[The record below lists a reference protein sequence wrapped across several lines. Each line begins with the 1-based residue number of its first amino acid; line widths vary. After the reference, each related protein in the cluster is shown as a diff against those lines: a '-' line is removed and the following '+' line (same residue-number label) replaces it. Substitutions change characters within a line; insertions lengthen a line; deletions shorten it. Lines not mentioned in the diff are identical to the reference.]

1 MSSTFQAD
9 VCVIGGGVLGCMAAR
24 TLTRYQLK
32 VLLIEKENDVCMGIS
47 RANTAIIY
55 AGYDN
60 KPDTLK
66 SSLCVKGNMNF
77 PFLCEEL
84 GVPISRCGSL
94 MLCHGPRGAEVLKK
108 KYKNGLQNHV
118 SGLELI
124 SGEEAHALEPHLAG
138 EIYMGLFSPNTAT
151 VQPWEIGIAAFEN
164 ALENGCEIRL
174 SAKVTD
180 IEKTDGGFRITVSD
194 SSAPK
199 SSKTE
204 VITARGILNCA
215 GVYADRV
222 RELLLPPSVRIYPE
236 KADYFIF
243 DKTVKGFLS
252 HIIFEEP
259 EEKGKGLTLVP
270 TVNGNLLA
278 GPSAQGNCECDDF
291 STSSDGLAFLEK
303 RLGELLP
310 ELPLSA
316 VIRNFASIRPNPFEV
331 SQGENLEIIRSPRS
345 IHSFVID
352 QPKDCPAFISL
363 IGIKTPG
370 LTCCEELAKY
380 IVRQLLPVLG
390 NPPLNPNFHSRRESP
405 VCMRRLSL
413 SEKTSCIQKDPSYG
427 KIICRCEQVS
437 EGEIR
442 DAISR
447 GAKTVDGVKRR
458 CGTGMGACQG
468 SRCSYEITR
477 LLARELDKPISEI
490 CKDSSNS
497 SFIKGDLT

>member
-1 MSSTFQAD
+1 MSSPFHAD

-55 AGYDN
+55 AGYDS
-60 KPDTLK
+60 KPGTLK

-77 PFLCEEL
+77 PSLCQEL

-94 MLCHGPRGAEVLKK
+94 MICHGPRGAEVLKK
-108 KYKNGLQNHV
+108 KYQNGLQNHV

-124 SGEEAHALEPHLAG
+124 SGKEVHALEPHLAG
-138 EIYMGLFSPNTAT
+138 EIYMGLYSPNTAT

-164 ALENGCEIRL
+164 ALANGCEVRL

-180 IEKTDGGFRITVSD
+180 IKKTEDGFRITIADTSV
-194 SSAPK
+194 PREG
-199 SSKTE
+199 KTE
-204 VITARGILNCA
+204 VLTAGGILNCA
-215 GVYADRV
+215 GAYADRV

-243 DKTVKGFLS
+243 DKAVEGFLS
-252 HIIFEEP
+252 HIIFQEP

-278 GPSAQGNCECDDF
+278 GPSAQGDCAPDDV
-291 STSSDGLAFLEK
+291 STSSEGLAFLEK

-310 ELPLSA
+310 GLPLSA
-316 VIRNFASIRPNPFEV
+316 VIRSFASIRPNPFEV
-331 SQGENLEIIRSPRS
+331 SQGKDLEIIRSPRS

-352 QPKDCPAFISL
+352 QPGDCPGFISL

-370 LTCCEELAKY
+370 LTCCEELADY
-380 IVRQLLPVLG
+380 VVSRLLPVLG
-390 NPPLNPNFHSRRESP
+390 NPPLNPDFHPRRKIP

-413 SEKTSCIQKDPSYG
+413 SEKASCIEKDPSYG
-427 KIICRCEQVS
+427 KIVCRCEQIS
-437 EGEIR
+437 EGEIL

-458 CGTGMGACQG
+458 CGTGMGPCQG
-468 SRCSYEITR
+468 SRCTYEIAG
-477 LLARELDKPISEI
+477 LLSRELHKPISEI

-497 SFIKGDLT
+497 DFIKGDLT